1 MFSLPDWLPW
11 WMSMAV
17 VVPTLLYLL
26 VFLLMPFSV
35 FGLKGRLEAI
45 EARLDEIQGE
55 IRSLVLRMPEQ
66 RGRGLDWTDLQPPI
80 PPARADD
87 DRPARP
93 PIPPAPVL
101 VPRRPAPEPKYR
113 APPETAFPE
122 PPYRPPAEPEYPPL
136 QADASG
142 ATDDYGAARRRP
154 VVRPNR
160 SPRSEP
166 RVDWPR

>member
-1 MFSLPDWLPW
+1 
-11 WMSMAV
+11 MAV
-17 VVPTLLYLL
+17 LVPALLYVL

-55 IRSLVLRMPEQ
+55 IRNLVLRMPEQ
-66 RGRGLDWTDLQPPI
+66 PGRGLDWTDLQPPI

-101 VPRRPAPEPKYR
+101 VPRRPAVEAKYR
-113 APPETAFPE
+113 PPSETAFPE
-122 PPYRPPAEPEYPPL
+122 PPYRAPAEPDHSSL
-136 QADASG
+136 QTDAGPG
-142 ATDDYGAARRRP
+142 ATDEYGVPRRRP